1 MKRFL
6 QSFINQARISFTW
19 IGLFFSFLCMPTFV
33 CGQNLNYLFSQSSGT
48 YTALTSPTNIFTSPF
63 DENVSTSITIPS
75 FTYNGVAYTNMFVS
89 TNGFLKLGG
98 TTAPSTSDY
107 TPLSTNSTD
116 NQNIISALGA
126 DLQNNTGGSITHRNV
141 GNEIVVQWRNVRRY
155 TSAGLTESLNFQ
167 IRMNTLTGVINIV
180 YGAFT
185 SVANENITAQVG
197 LLGANETWR
206 TQVLNRENNLSWDKT
221 TMGTNNTSALPLI
234 NANRPA
240 SGLTFTYTPNTC
252 SPFPIIGTVT
262 QSGTNV
268 TVNWT
273 PQAEA
278 TSGYDIRYRLQSA
291 SITTYTVVNVPLQA
305 TNNVVISDLGVG
317 TYIFE
322 VRTRCSGSSFS
333 EYSNAVVFNVLGN
346 YYLKTGGTI
355 NTLTDWGINTDG
367 TGANPTAL
375 TQTNTAW
382 NIRNT
387 LNITN
392 TTSWTLGVDAKI
404 VVGDGTNATNFA
416 LPIGSN
422 VVGTIDVNNMGTLTL
437 QDANPTL
444 GTLAVGSTVDYNGIG
459 TQTIAIANYSNLT
472 ISGTRISS
480 PTIELPVGTI
490 NISNNFTVTTTGV
503 GTYANTDNTI
513 NFSGVGM
520 QTIPAFSYYNI
531 TNTGNG
537 NRTLATNGEVNIAG
551 TFATGTG
558 TYTTTG
564 STVNHS
570 ATIGTIFL
578 ESFNYYNIIMS
589 STTNA
594 LFSIGVGNTMSV
606 ANDFTLSGECSF
618 EVNNTTGNI
627 NLSVGNDLNI
637 SNGSFVVMRGNTTPS
652 TTLNITRDLN
662 ISGNGNLTLEFD
674 ATSNIGVATIN
685 VGRNF
690 TSTSTLNPT
699 LDFGYGDATGNSIR
713 IGGNFSKSGTG
724 RFQTASLDT
733 SLGFV
738 FNGTG
743 TQTFSYSGI
752 DSDFTQY
759 QVNAGATVQMLTG
772 LVLGGFNGLPISKF
786 TVSSGGTLDLN
797 TQVIGAN
804 DPNIPL
810 FILESGANIKTANVF
825 GLNSNF
831 SNFTAGTTLL
841 LNSGANYEFNANVA
855 QETSTF
861 ITTPIANRVNNLT
874 INNTTNTSSTGVTLS
889 ANLTLGGILN
899 LTSGKLTTGNN
910 TLTLQAGSGAVSPSL
925 GKSSSYVVGSVSISS
940 NTDAQTLLFPMG
952 SDTWWSPAKL
962 ITDGGAGNTTFNVKY
977 NSTAHP
983 FNTEIFPTTPEPI
996 TTALDA
1002 YWDIDRSVGTRNAN
1016 IQLYW
1021 NNNLGQITDRT
1032 KLRLL
1037 HGNATVWENFGVDNT
1052 NGNASDGTTGTNIQG
1067 SIIKN
1072 AVSVFS
1078 PFTIGFTNNTSL
1090 PLNLLSFNATR
1101 QNNEKVNLAWQ
1112 TANEVDLKYFVI
1124 EKSTDAINF
1133 TELGKI
1139 DARNPSSQP
1148 KNYAFIDTEKNNSYY
1163 RLRFVHHTSPDEFSF
1178 IRFVKGNDENFVL
1191 IYPNPTTENIS
1202 IDLSNW
1208 KINDVVAF
1216 QILDLQGEIIV
1227 EDKIKSNKTTLNIEN
1242 LQKGMYLLQIIQNT
1256 RRTTHKIVVY

>member
-1 MKRFL
+1 
-6 QSFINQARISFTW
+6 
-19 IGLFFSFLCMPTFV
+19 
-33 CGQNLNYLFSQSSGT
+33 
-48 YTALTSPTNIFTSPF
+48 
-63 DENVSTSITIPS
+63 
-75 FTYNGVAYTNMFVS
+75 
-89 TNGFLKLGG
+89 
-98 TTAPSTSDY
+98 Y
-107 TPLSTNSTD
+107 TPLSTNSID

-126 DLQNNTGGSITHRNV
+126 DLQNNTGGSVTRRMV

-197 LLGANETWR
+197 LRGANETWR

-221 TMGTNNTSALPLI
+221 TMGTNNTSALPLT

-240 SGLTFTYTPNTC
+240 SGLTFTYTPNSC

-268 TVNWT
+268 TLNWT
-273 PQAEA
+273 TQAEA
-278 TSGYDIRYRLQSA
+278 TNGYDIRYRLQSA
-291 SITTYTVVNVPLQA
+291 SIATYAVVNVPLQA
-305 TNNVVISDLGVG
+305 TNNVVISGLGVG

-346 YYLKTGGTI
+346 YYLKTSGIIT
-355 NTLTDWGINTDG
+355 NLADWGTNTDG
-367 TGANPTAL
+367 TGTNPTAL

-387 LNITN
+387 TNISN
-392 TTSWTLGVDAKI
+392 ATSWTLGAGAKI
-404 VVGDGTNATNFA
+404 VVGDGTNATNFT
-416 LPIGSN
+416 LPVGSN
-422 VVGTIDVNNMGTLTL
+422 VIGTIDVNNMGTLTL
-437 QDANPTL
+437 QDAINPTF
-444 GTLAVGSTVDYNGIG
+444 GTLAIGSTIDYNGINA
-459 TQTIAIANYSNLT
+459 QTIALANYSNLT
-472 ISGTRISS
+472 ISGARIGS

-490 NISNNFTVTTTGV
+490 HISNNFTVTTTGV
-503 GTYANTDNTI
+503 GIYANTDNTI

-537 NRTLATNGEVNIAG
+537 NRTLATNGEINIAG

-570 ATIGTIFL
+570 ATIGTILL

-594 LFSIGVGNTMSV
+594 LFSIGAGNTMSV

-627 NLSVGNDLNI
+627 NLSIGNDLNI

-674 ATSNIGVATIN
+674 ATSNTAIATIN

-699 LDFGYGDATGNSIR
+699 LEFGYGDATGNSIR

-724 RFQTASLDT
+724 RFQTVSSNT

-772 LVLGGFNGLPISKF
+772 LALGGFNGLPISKF

-855 QETSTF
+855 QETSEF

-874 INNTTNTSSTGVTLS
+874 INNATNTSSTGVTLS
-889 ANLTLGGILN
+889 ANLTLGGVLN

-925 GKSSSYVVGSVSISS
+925 GKSSSYVVGNVSISAD
-940 NTDAQTLLFPMG
+940 TDAQTLLFPMG

-962 ITDGGAGNTTFNVKY
+962 ITNGGAGNTTFNVKY

-983 FNTEIFPTTPEPI
+983 FNSEPFPSTPEPI
-996 TTALDA
+996 TKVIDA

-1037 HGNATVWENFGVDNT
+1037 HGNAMAWENFGVDNT
-1052 NGNASDGTTGTNIQG
+1052 NGNASDGTAGSNIQG

-1101 QNNEKVNLAWQ
+1101 QNNEKINLAWQ

-1133 TELGKI
+1133 IELGKI
-1139 DARNPSSQP
+1139 DARNPSLQP

-1178 IRFVKGNDENFVL
+1178 IRFVKGSEENFVL
-1191 IYPNPTTENIS
+1191 IYPNP
-1202 IDLSNW
+1202 LQG
-1208 KINDVVAF
+1208 KINFEV
-1216 QILDLQGEIIV
+1216 
-1227 EDKIKSNKTTLNIEN
+1227 SEN
-1242 LQKGMYLLQIIQNT
+1242 LKQNKDITLQVVDNQGKIIANFVGNWQKITDEISQTYQNWAIGLYFWNIKPKGEKKHT
-1256 RRTTHKIVVY
+1256 IKVIKE